1 MRRTQRH
8 RQPAK
13 AGFVGA
19 SVGCNYYRQ
28 GHIKQQLRNKRVA
41 QQFVF
46 ERSRLG
52 DALRQQDVGHT
63 RGSLLGSFMKVA
75 GSAK

>member
-1 MRRTQRH
+1 MRGTQRH

-41 QQFVF
+41 QQLVF
-46 ERSRLG
+46 ESSRLG
-52 DALRQQDVGHT
+52 DAPRKQDVGHA
-63 RGSLLGSFMKVA
+63 RGSLPGSFLKAA
-75 GSAK
+75 GSVQ